1 MTNLDCL
8 GNNITNASPQVIA
21 GVNDFIN
28 GFLAYEKK
36 AVNIIDV
43 ANKNPNSCIANA
55 YASMLWMFLESPEAP
70 DKAKPFLKRALESL
84 GSANK
89 REAEI
94 TRIMSD

>member
-43 ANKNPNSCIANA
+43 ANKNTDSCISNT
-55 YASMLWMFLESPEAP
+55 YA
-70 DKAKPFLKRALESL
+70 
-84 GSANK
+84 
-89 REAEI
+89 
-94 TRIMSD
+94 IMQRMDL

>member
-36 AVNIIDV
+36 AIFRTTNVIVENLTV
-43 ANKNPNSCIANA
+43 G
-55 YASMLWMFLESPEAP
+55 LL
-70 DKAKPFLKRALESL
+70 
-84 GSANK
+84 
-89 REAEI
+89 
-94 TRIMSD
+94 

>member
-43 ANKNPNSCIANA
+43 AKKIPIVA
-55 YASMLWMFLESPEAP
+55 
-70 DKAKPFLKRALESL
+70 
-84 GSANK
+84 
-89 REAEI
+89 
-94 TRIMSD
+94 